1 MKTSALPQSGLIA
14 LTMVLAACGG
24 SSDSPAE
31 RELAMEDAAAKHGI
45 DVDVTLNDGGE
56 PDKVVIE
63 TIGGQ
68 AGSGLALPPG
78 FPDDVFVATDW
89 NIMASSAPMS
99 GMYNVQ
105 ALAEQSS
112 ADIVSALR
120 DTMTSRDW
128 SESDF
133 AQMTPQM
140 VRLSFEKGTQMTTYT
155 ITENGETHLIQVVS
169 MPKP

>member
-68 AGSGLALPPG
+68 AG
-78 FPDDVFVATDW
+78 
-89 NIMASSAPMS
+89 
-99 GMYNVQ
+99 
-105 ALAEQSS
+105 
-112 ADIVSALR
+112 
-120 DTMTSRDW
+120 
-128 SESDF
+128 
-133 AQMTPQM
+133 
-140 VRLSFEKGTQMTTYT
+140 
-155 ITENGETHLIQVVS
+155 
-169 MPKP
+169 